1 MKAAV
6 NLNKNVQCKQLDVA
20 AWSASSRI
28 HSSMT
33 QPGQA
38 AGQPPLL
45 LSWSCR
51 RFICVDSTAGTAIRC
66 HVLSDGLR
74 RRCWLVSKPITCD
87 LLCLYI
93 YIYHSDQ
100 NQEAEWR
107 NVLFEV
113 LELHELC
120 VHATSEISLLW
131 MSWLSYIL
139 WMSLQPCISSAAD
152 CTKCTL
158 RIGVPIEFCSG
169 CLWLMEPKYSAC
181 TVHPRTVSISV

>member
-1 MKAAV
+1 MELQEVHLCWQHCRYCHSLPCAFR
-6 NLNKNVQCKQLDVA
+6 
-20 AWSASSRI
+20 WS
-28 HSSMT
+28 
-33 QPGQA
+33 QKKVL
-38 AGQPPLL
+38 AGLKTNHV
-45 LSWSCR
+45 
-51 RFICVDSTAGTAIRC
+51 RFAMS
-66 HVLSDGLR
+66 
-74 RRCWLVSKPITCD
+74 
-87 LLCLYI
+87 I

-181 TVHPRTVSISV
+181 TVHPRTVSICIKECG